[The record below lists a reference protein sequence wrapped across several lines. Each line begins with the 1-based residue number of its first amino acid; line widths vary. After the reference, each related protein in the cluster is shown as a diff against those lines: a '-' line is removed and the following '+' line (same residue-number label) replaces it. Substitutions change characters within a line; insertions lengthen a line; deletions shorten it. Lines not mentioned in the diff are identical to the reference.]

1 MKARVL
7 VLAALLASSASA
19 DMLDDFHSSPGTLQ
33 PLSRAI
39 PGRRIM
45 VIGDSIQAGT
55 NLVRDTSQATWRL
68 QKSANVVI
76 HNFAT
81 PGATMADAELL
92 PGMFL
97 LGMNHAV
104 EAVRLLSGFFG
115 MYGVIINLGNND
127 WGQPL
132 ITRDAFGSAYGA
144 FLDEIPQ
151 SLKVACMSPTWTS
164 TEGMLNQ
171 EGFTRAD
178 FRQTIKEVC
187 TARNLPYIDGL
198 AAIPNSPAY
207 FVDGLHPNDK
217 GHRVMATFLLKQLK
231 ALGWLS

>member
-1 MKARVL
+1 MKIRAL
-7 VLAALLASSASA
+7 VLAALLASPASA
-19 DMLDDFHSSPGTLQ
+19 DMLDDFHSSPGTVQ

-39 PGRRIM
+39 TGRRIM

-55 NLVRDTSQATWRL
+55 ALVRDTSQATWRV
-68 QKSANVVI
+68 QKTGNVVI
-76 HNFAT
+76 HNFAS
-81 PGATMADAELL
+81 PGATMADAGYF
-92 PGMFL
+92 PGMVH
-97 LGMNHAV
+97 GV
-104 EAVRLLSGFFG
+104 EAVGLLSGFFG
-115 MYGVIINLGNND
+115 MYGVIINLGTND
-127 WGQPL
+127 WGQSE

-144 FLDEIPQ
+144 FLDGIPR

-164 TEGMLNQ
+164 TESMLNQ

-187 TARNLPYIDGL
+187 AARNRPYIDGL

-217 GHRVMATFLLKQLK
+217 GARLMGAFLLKQLK
-231 ALGWLS
+231 ALGWLT